1 MLRKCYDID
10 VRGMGAVTSMSRT
23 ITALMGRLRRFLER
37 PVINGFSQGARSALA
52 RTRQEARRLNHN
64 FVGTEHLLLAIMR
77 SPSTVAVK
85 ILAEIGISPNAVCAN
100 IENFVGHGAAAEVT
114 DALPY
119 TPRIKK
125 ALALAGK
132 EAKALEDS
140 YVGTQHLLL
149 GLLAENDGVA
159 GRVLKSFNLDLKTV
173 RHKVIEEMAS
183 TSREEWKQRD
193 HG

>member
-23 ITALMGRLRRFLER
+23 ITALMGRLRRLLER

-193 HG
+193 RG

>member
-193 HG
+193 RG